1 MLGCKL
7 YYAVNTIDFDSNKYR
22 IWKIRNRLWAQR
34 ENKLL
39 FLFFECFLFFDF
51 SWVDEN
57 THLMRR

>member
-7 YYAVNTIDFDSNKYR
+7 YAVNTIDFDSNKYR
-22 IWKIRNRLWAQR
+22 IWKIRNRLWARR
-34 ENKLL
+34 ENRRLSA

-57 THLMRR
+57 AHLGV